1 MRVGGCGLTAEIK
14 LLISNLG
21 ASVDASELEDTLKQI
36 SRILNLGN
44 LLMFKRNR
52 IGQRPEVFELF
63 FLSDEHQSK
72 TSDHAA
78 QEIATRFSAAA
89 GTPAYRR
96 KILSYWKNDNPDN
109 KFEVI
114 PASLSDANDVQF
126 DYVSVVMSAVASVDY
141 ALLWSN
147 KDQNINL
154 DLTAYILLT
163 AEAFRAAFVANF
175 ELANPEPPVLGNRE
189 FQVLTWTS
197 QGKTSFEI
205 AKILNLSENTINNYV
220 VNVTKKLGA
229 SNRTH
234 AVSKAI
240 HLGLI

>member
-14 LLISNLG
+14 QLISNLG

-44 LLMFKRNR
+44 LFIFKRNR

-63 FLSDEHQSK
+63 FLSDEHQAK

-78 QEIATRFSAAA
+78 QELAARFSAVA

-96 KILSYWKNDNPDN
+96 KVLSYWKDNSSGN
-109 KFEVI
+109 NLEVI
-114 PASLSDANDVQF
+114 PTSLNDANNIQF
-126 DYVSVVMSAVASVDY
+126 DYVSVVMSAVAGFDY

-147 KDQNINL
+147 ENQNINL
-154 DLTAYILLT
+154 DLTAYIILT
-163 AEAFRAAFVANF
+163 AEAYRTAFEANL
-175 ELANPEPPVLGNRE
+175 ELIDPEPPVLGNRE